1 MNLTY
6 DSLFSLSATK
16 RKFFLCRNTWKNKI
30 LVDLF
35 ASKARIKSSTHL
47 GMQQINA
54 AFKNK
59 PSKKVLSQ
67 AQDQGTKILAEVI
80 KGMNGPGMNG
90 IEDNEEPV
98 TVKSAIQ
105 VPALLSQ
112 SALLIDNFL
121 KPTSRSIS
129 SHGHSGNNLQDVH
142 IRMVEKEE
150 QVVRCAPELSNR
162 SCEPK
167 LSLRILKLVED
178 CCAQHETT
186 LVKWKQEQKV

>member
-80 KGMNGPGMNG
+80 KG

-129 SHGHSGNNLQDVH
+129 SHGHSGNNLQDFH

-162 SCEPK
+162 SSEPK
-167 LSLRILKLVED
+167 LSLRIRKLVED